1 MAKSIIDIELKA
13 EAFEKF
19 AALFNKYNEQLS
31 KMPGKWDKVG
41 DAADKS
47 TKSFDGAV
55 EALNRAATAMENL
68 AESQRKVNANQD
80 KFNKHVSASER
91 AFGNI
96 RKNIGGVLKDVTAT
110 TAHLLKWAGMGAALG
125 AIGMGG
131 SLFGVATLASG
142 VSDNRRQAQGL
153 GVSSGELR
161 AANLNFSRYVD
172 TMSTMSNIAEA
183 QTDPNRK
190 WAFGAAGVDI
200 QRNAADILPQLMRE
214 AARIYRQDPAN
225 AAARLQ
231 ARGFT
236 ELGVSVADARRLAS
250 LKEEEL
256 NTAIKKYEQDKKVL
270 EVNDSLQRQWQD
282 LDVQLER
289 SKQNIVT
296 AFITGLTP
304 LIPNIE
310 KFSESVAEAIKTF
323 LANPELKVWLQD
335 FGEGIKSLAEA
346 MPDIL
351 KWIPGTKANA
361 AAHTAAVNNSTIL
374 SGLRDLG
381 TFADTGETLATRR
394 QRMMNFWTGAGMSPE
409 RAAGITGNAEFE
421 SGGLN
426 PFARNKQGNYGL
438 FQWDTNR
445 RKAYEKY
452 HGHSIESVKDYE
464 QAMREQM
471 EFALYELKTSEKG
484 AGRQLSQAMTTE
496 QATSAFYSGFERPGA
511 ADTSLGSRTSMA
523 NAAYAAHINSLRRN
537 SVSVT
542 MQNNT
547 GGSATAVIGAAATP
561 DLGYSAF
568 AGAQ

>member
-1 MAKSIIDIELKA
+1 MAKSIIDIEIKA

-19 AALFNKYNEQLS
+19 AGLFNKYNDQLS
-31 KMPGKWDKVG
+31 KMPGNWNKVAKAMEGSADPFERMQHALDSIASSLDADYSAMTKLTKESDKLGKHTSVVDRAFKSIRGNISGSIKEIASAGAHLTKW
-41 DAADKS
+41 AALS
-47 TKSFDGAV
+47 AGLGAV
-55 EALNRAATAMENL
+55 GL
-68 AESQRKVNANQD
+68 
-80 KFNKHVSASER
+80 
-91 AFGNI
+91 
-96 RKNIGGVLKDVTAT
+96 
-110 TAHLLKWAGMGAALG
+110 
-125 AIGMGG
+125 GG
-131 SLFGVATLASG
+131 SLFGISSLAGG

-161 AANLNFSRYVD
+161 SANMNFGRYVD
-172 TMSTMSNIAEA
+172 TMSAMSNIAEA

-214 AARIYRQDPAN
+214 AARIYRQDPSN

-236 ELGVSVADARRLAS
+236 ELGISVADARRLAS

-256 NTAIKKYEQDKKVL
+256 NTAIKKYSQDKKSL
-270 EVNDSLQRQWQD
+270 EVNDSIQRQWQD

-296 AFITGLTP
+296 AFVTGLTP

-310 KFSESVAEAIKTF
+310 KFSENVAEAIKTF

-335 FGEGIKSLAEA
+335 FGEGIKGLAEA
-346 MPDIL
+346 MPGLL
-351 KWIPGTKANA
+351 KWIPGTKENA
-361 AAHTAAVNNSTIL
+361 SAHTATVNASPIL
-374 SGLRDLG
+374 SGIRDIG
-381 TFADTGETLATRR
+381 TLADTGETKAARR
-394 QRMMNFWTGAGMSPE
+394 QRMMNFWIGAGMTPE

-438 FQWDTNR
+438 FQWDTAR
-445 RKAYEKY
+445 RKRYEKY
-452 HGHSIESVKDYE
+452 HGHSIESVKDYD
-464 QAMREQM
+464 QAMREQN
-471 EFALYELKTSEKG
+471 EFALYEMRTSEKG
-484 AGRQLSQAMTTE
+484 AGKSLSQAMTTE

-511 ADTSLGSRTSMA
+511 ADTSLGSRTAMA